1 MFSTLTFWTG
11 YFPDARKAILIIL
24 IISITA
30 SSVYLIVKIM
40 RQKQYQYSPKYLL
53 LVSLAVGDILLALF
67 ALVVRVQS
75 LFRKTESGLETCRLN
90 FYSDMYSNHFINF
103 VYGVGLI
110 VLAAEF
116 VYRRR
121 CNRPRTTTHFDL
133 VRSFVICI
141 VPWLL
146 GLIVMLPLGLAGV
159 DLETCNVYAG
169 LEITRAQIVV
179 STILPACLAVI
190 AAVVVVCFKMD
201 RGYVQHLEMTS
212 GDQTLA
218 SGQCTDDIAAQHKQ
232 PDAINVPAYNL
243 NPPYNPS
250 YYPPQNQTSG
260 DQTLASGQGT
270 DDIAAQHRQPDA
282 INVPANNLNPPH
294 NPSYY
299 PPQNQPHNPPMGYYP
314 NPGNVNT
321 GSSINN
327 VIIVTNDSY
336 PIIPPINAIY
346 PEQKKILSLAFIFF
360 FLVTPQMI
368 CVLILISNVPE
379 SLTMVGLIFT
389 AGFNWLTLFRPV
401 VTALVSAQSG
411 YLTQA

>member
-1 MFSTLTFWTG
+1 MFSTSFGWSG
-11 YFPDARKAILIIL
+11 IFQDARKAILIIL

-159 DLETCNVYAG
+159 DLETCSLNAG
-169 LEITRAQIVV
+169 VEIARAQIVM
-179 STILPACLAVI
+179 STILPACLALVT
-190 AAVVVVCFKMD
+190 AVVVVCFKMD
-201 RGYVQHLEMTS
+201 RGYVQHLEM
-212 GDQTLA
+212 
-218 SGQCTDDIAAQHKQ
+218 
-232 PDAINVPAYNL
+232 
-243 NPPYNPS
+243 
-250 YYPPQNQTSG
+250 TSG

-282 INVPANNLNPPH
+282 INVPANNLNPPY

-299 PPQNQPHNPPMGYYP
+299 PPQNQPQNPPMGYYP
-314 NPGNVNT
+314 NPGYVNT

-346 PEQKKILSLAFIFF
+346 PEQKKILSLAFVYF
-360 FLVTPQMI
+360 FLVMPQMI
-368 CVLILISNVPE
+368 CVLILISNIPE
-379 SLTMVGLIFT
+379 SLTMVGLLFT
-389 AGFNWLTLFRPV
+389 LGLNWLTLFRPV